1 MNIGQLIAER
11 GKPFYSFE
19 FFPPKDPD
27 QWPDFFKMAERLAPL
42 EPLFTSVTYGAGGS
56 SQDATLEI
64 VSHLKKEFQFETMAH
79 LTCVGATQDYITQY
93 LQRLRDNG
101 VDNVLALRGDI
112 PKGQDIDWETA
123 EFRHAAD
130 LVRFAKAHYPDMG
143 IGVAG
148 YPAPPPESPSFA
160 SDWRYTVA
168 KIREGADFV
177 ITQLFFDVREY
188 LHFVDRLSD
197 MGVSVPV
204 IPGIL
209 PIQSLESIRRTL
221 SLCGAN
227 IPGKLYLALEE
238 ANAKGGAEA
247 VREAGLKF
255 AVQQIRTLLDNGA
268 PGIHLYTL
276 NKASMCLRIAEE
288 VGAL

>member
-148 YPAPPPESPSFA
+148 YPAPHPESPSFA

-188 LHFVDRLSD
+188 LHFVD
-197 MGVSVPV
+197 
-204 IPGIL
+204 
-209 PIQSLESIRRTL
+209 RRTL

>member
-112 PKGQDIDWETA
+112 LPVSYYDLAAQA
-123 EFRHAAD
+123 HACAD
-130 LVRFAKAHYPDMG
+130 VSELAVAVCRLVEVHEIHIHRIPRNLA
-143 IGVAG
+143 V
-148 YPAPPPESPSFA
+148 
-160 SDWRYTVA
+160 V
-168 KIREGADFV
+168 
-177 ITQLFFDVREY
+177 
-188 LHFVDRLSD
+188 LS
-197 MGVSVPV
+197 VEVE
-204 IPGIL
+204 
-209 PIQSLESIRRTL
+209 Q
-221 SLCGAN
+221 
-227 IPGKLYLALEE
+227 
-238 ANAKGGAEA
+238 
-247 VREAGLKF
+247 GL
-255 AVQQIRTLLDNGA
+255 V
-268 PGIHLYTL
+268 
-276 NKASMCLRIAEE
+276 
-288 VGAL
+288 

>member
-101 VDNVLALRGDI
+101 VDNVLALRGDR
-112 PKGQDIDWETA
+112 TA
-123 EFRHAAD
+123 RG
-130 LVRFAKAHYPDMG
+130 K
-143 IGVAG
+143 GVA
-148 YPAPPPESPSFA
+148 
-160 SDWRYTVA
+160 
-168 KIREGADFV
+168 
-177 ITQLFFDVREY
+177 
-188 LHFVDRLSD
+188 
-197 MGVSVPV
+197 SVPSPV
-204 IPGIL
+204 ANIAELLHSDETTEAFLERFGAL
-209 PIQSLESIRRTL
+209 LLQYYGLSGYSPISPNETERIAQIERIRRM
-221 SLCGAN
+221 
-227 IPGKLYLALEE
+227 K
-238 ANAKGGAEA
+238 
-247 VREAGLKF
+247 
-255 AVQQIRTLLDNGA
+255 QQADNHG
-268 PGIHLYTL
+268 
-276 NKASMCLRIAEE
+276 E
-288 VGAL
+288 

>member
-112 PKGQDIDWETA
+112 PKGQDIDWETGRIPPCRRSRPFRQGALSRHGHRRRRVSGTPSGIA
-123 EFRHAAD
+123 ELRQ
-130 LVRFAKAHYPDMG
+130 R
-143 IGVAG
+143 
-148 YPAPPPESPSFA
+148 
-160 SDWRYTVA
+160 
-168 KIREGADFV
+168 
-177 ITQLFFDVREY
+177 
-188 LHFVDRLSD
+188 
-197 MGVSVPV
+197 
-204 IPGIL
+204 
-209 PIQSLESIRRTL
+209 
-221 SLCGAN
+221 
-227 IPGKLYLALEE
+227 LALHRRQ
-238 ANAKGGAEA
+238 N
-247 VREAGLKF
+247 
-255 AVQQIRTLLDNGA
+255 
-268 PGIHLYTL
+268 P
-276 NKASMCLRIAEE
+276 
-288 VGAL
+288 

>member
-93 LQRLRDNG
+93 LQRLRDTG

-112 PKGQDIDWETA
+112 PKGQDSTG
-123 EFRHAAD
+123 
-130 LVRFAKAHYPDMG
+130 K
-143 IGVAG
+143 
-148 YPAPPPESPSFA
+148 PPNSAMPPISSVSPRRIIPTWA
-160 SDWRYTVA
+160 SA
-168 KIREGADFV
+168 
-177 ITQLFFDVREY
+177 
-188 LHFVDRLSD
+188 S
-197 MGVSVPV
+197 
-204 IPGIL
+204 PGIRH
-209 PIQSLESIRRTL
+209 PIRNRRASPAT
-221 SLCGAN
+221 GAT
-227 IPGKLYLALEE
+227 PSPKS
-238 ANAKGGAEA
+238 
-247 VREAGLKF
+247 V
-255 AVQQIRTLLDNGA
+255 
-268 PGIHLYTL
+268 
-276 NKASMCLRIAEE
+276 KARIS
-288 VGAL
+288 

>member
-112 PKGQDIDWETA
+112 PKGQD
-123 EFRHAAD
+123 
-130 LVRFAKAHYPDMG
+130 
-143 IGVAG
+143 
-148 YPAPPPESPSFA
+148 
-160 SDWRYTVA
+160 TVA

>member
-123 EFRHAAD
+123 EFRHAPISS
-130 LVRFAKAHYPDMG
+130 V
-143 IGVAG
+143 
-148 YPAPPPESPSFA
+148 SPRRIIPTWA
-160 SDWRYTVA
+160 SA
-168 KIREGADFV
+168 
-177 ITQLFFDVREY
+177 
-188 LHFVDRLSD
+188 S
-197 MGVSVPV
+197 
-204 IPGIL
+204 PGIRH
-209 PIQSLESIRRTL
+209 PIRNRRASQAT
-221 SLCGAN
+221 GAT
-227 IPGKLYLALEE
+227 PSPKS
-238 ANAKGGAEA
+238 
-247 VREAGLKF
+247 V
-255 AVQQIRTLLDNGA
+255 
-268 PGIHLYTL
+268 
-276 NKASMCLRIAEE
+276 KARIS
-288 VGAL
+288 

>member
-64 VSHLKKEFQFETMAH
+64 VAHLKKEFQFETMAH

-148 YPAPPPESPSFA
+148 YPAPHPESPSFA

-204 IPGIL
+204 
-209 PIQSLESIRRTL
+209 R
-221 SLCGAN
+221 
-227 IPGKLYLALEE
+227 K
-238 ANAKGGAEA
+238 
-247 VREAGLKF
+247 
-255 AVQQIRTLLDNGA
+255 
-268 PGIHLYTL
+268 
-276 NKASMCLRIAEE
+276 
-288 VGAL
+288 

>member
-112 PKGQDIDWETA
+112 PKAGHRLGNRRIPPCRRSRPFRQGALSRHGHRRRRVSGTPSGIA
-123 EFRHAAD
+123 ELRQ
-130 LVRFAKAHYPDMG
+130 R
-143 IGVAG
+143 
-148 YPAPPPESPSFA
+148 
-160 SDWRYTVA
+160 
-168 KIREGADFV
+168 
-177 ITQLFFDVREY
+177 
-188 LHFVDRLSD
+188 
-197 MGVSVPV
+197 
-204 IPGIL
+204 
-209 PIQSLESIRRTL
+209 
-221 SLCGAN
+221 
-227 IPGKLYLALEE
+227 LALHRRQ
-238 ANAKGGAEA
+238 N
-247 VREAGLKF
+247 
-255 AVQQIRTLLDNGA
+255 
-268 PGIHLYTL
+268 P
-276 NKASMCLRIAEE
+276 
-288 VGAL
+288 

>member
-112 PKGQDIDWETA
+112 PKDGKVEKDYQYASPRGRTSTG
-123 EFRHAAD
+123 
-130 LVRFAKAHYPDMG
+130 K
-143 IGVAG
+143 
-148 YPAPPPESPSFA
+148 PPNSAMPPISSVSPRRIIPTWA
-160 SDWRYTVA
+160 SA
-168 KIREGADFV
+168 
-177 ITQLFFDVREY
+177 
-188 LHFVDRLSD
+188 S
-197 MGVSVPV
+197 
-204 IPGIL
+204 PGIRH
-209 PIQSLESIRRTL
+209 PIRNRRASPAT
-221 SLCGAN
+221 GAT
-227 IPGKLYLALEE
+227 PSPKS
-238 ANAKGGAEA
+238 
-247 VREAGLKF
+247 V
-255 AVQQIRTLLDNGA
+255 
-268 PGIHLYTL
+268 
-276 NKASMCLRIAEE
+276 KARIS
-288 VGAL
+288 

>member
-1 MNIGQLIAER
+1 M
-11 GKPFYSFE
+11 
-19 FFPPKDPD
+19 PKQTANFDKMKD
-27 QWPDFFKMAERLAPL
+27 TLRTMRTLNPDFI
-42 EPLFTSVTYGAGGS
+42 SVTYGALGN
-56 SQDATLEI
+56 TLSNTVAVAKHI
-64 VSHLKKEFQFETMAH
+64 KEHTYSEPLAH
-79 LTCVGATQDYITQY
+79 LTCVSSNEERIEAICNELKDAGIENILT
-93 LQRLRDNG
+93 
-101 VDNVLALRGDI
+101 LRGDI

-148 YPAPPPESPSFA
+148 YPAPHPESPSFA

-276 NKASMCLRIAEE
+276 NKAPMCLRIAEE